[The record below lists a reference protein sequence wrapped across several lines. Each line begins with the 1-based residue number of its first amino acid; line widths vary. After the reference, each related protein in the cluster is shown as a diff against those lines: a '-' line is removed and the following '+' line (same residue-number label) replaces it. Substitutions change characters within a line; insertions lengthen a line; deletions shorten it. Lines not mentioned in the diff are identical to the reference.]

1 MNKFKVLHFPLQAG
15 LGGIRS
21 YILQNWAHMRQH
33 RIQFDII
40 TRFEPDEELVR
51 SVGPNGNI
59 YPVVCPYAGHER
71 EFLNRIEKI
80 IDQGY
85 DAIHLHTS
93 NWFGGFPLEEMAVK
107 KGIPRIIV
115 HSHSTG
121 IDGCYIGGDYDRLT
135 QLHEHYKKQ
144 FTPALATDYL
154 ACSRLA
160 GEWIFPACIPREK
173 IVIMKN
179 AVDTSRFSY
188 KPTRRMEMR
197 AQLEIAQDAF
207 VVGAVSRF
215 ADQKNPFFLLEIF
228 RAFHKRN
235 PASRLVWVG
244 SGPLMEKIREEMDGL
259 KDAVFLLGDR
269 LDVPNLMQAF
279 DCMLMPSL
287 FEGFPIV
294 VVEAQAAG
302 LPCFLSDT
310 ITDEVNLTELVRN
323 FPLAD
328 TPARWAE
335 RMQASLSGFTRRDWA
350 AEIAKAGYD
359 IRTQAKELEQ
369 FYLEKKIKND

>member
-1 MNKFKVLHFPLQAG
+1 
-15 LGGIRS
+15 
-21 YILQNWAHMRQH
+21 
-33 RIQFDII
+33 
-40 TRFEPDEELVR
+40 
-51 SVGPNGNI
+51 
-59 YPVVCPYAGHER
+59 
-71 EFLNRIEKI
+71 
-80 IDQGY
+80 
-85 DAIHLHTS
+85 
-93 NWFGGFPLEEMAVK
+93 
-107 KGIPRIIV
+107 
-115 HSHSTG
+115 
-121 IDGCYIGGDYDRLT
+121 
-135 QLHEHYKKQ
+135 
-144 FTPALATDYL
+144 
-154 ACSRLA
+154 
-160 GEWIFPACIPREK
+160 
-173 IVIMKN
+173 
-179 AVDTSRFSY
+179 
-188 KPTRRMEMR
+188 MR
-197 AQLEIAQDAF
+197 AQLEIAKDAF

-259 KDAVFLLGDR
+259 KDAVLLLGDR

-294 VVEAQAAG
+294 AVEAQAAG

-310 ITDEVNLTELVRN
+310 ITGEVNLTELVRN

-328 TPARWAE
+328 TPERWAE
-335 RMQASLSGFTRRDWA
+335 RMQASLSDFNRRDWA